1 MNPEFLAA
9 LELLNAELG
18 IPLDELIRTVEQALA
33 DAYRRAFEPPGY
45 VTVQIDTATATMHV
59 FSRTYNAQGEEVVTP
74 LPTDDFA
81 RMAAHTAKQAVMRH
95 IRNLEREKA
104 VNEAAEHRGELATGV
119 IDRVE
124 NGTVYLDMGGRAE
137 GAMPPEEQIPGE
149 EMRPGKPLMV
159 VILDTKRTSRQPQ
172 VQVSRASRLFVR
184 RLMEAEVPEIK
195 NGAVL
200 IKAIARE
207 PGLRSKVAVFAED
220 PAIDA
225 VGACVGP
232 KGVRHRS
239 LLAELGREHI
249 DFVPWSEDA
258 ALFAA
263 AAVGPATVVDVVLD
277 RTTNTALLH
286 VPPGQLSL
294 AIGKDGQNARL
305 AAKLTGWRIDI
316 KPAPPAATAVAEEGN
331 AENRP

>member
-1 MNPEFLAA
+1 MNTEFVAA
-9 LELLNAELG
+9 LEQLNRELG
-18 IPLDELIRTVEQALA
+18 IPLDELLRSVEQALA
-33 DAYRRAFEPPGY
+33 DAYRRAFDPPGY
-45 VTVQIDTATATMHV
+45 VTVKIDPSTAEMAVT
-59 FSRTYNAQGEEVVTP
+59 SRTYDAQGQEVLTP

-81 RMAAHTAKQAVMRH
+81 RMAAQTAKSAVLRH
-95 IRNLEREKA
+95 IRNLEREKS
-104 VNEAAEHRGELATGV
+104 VLEAGEHRGELATGV

-137 GAMPPEEQIPGE
+137 GVMPPEEQIPGE
-149 EMRPGKPLMV
+149 EIRPGKPMMV
-159 VILDTKRTSRQPQ
+159 VILDTKRTARQPQ

-184 RLMEAEVPEIK
+184 RLLEAEVPEIK
-195 NGAVL
+195 NGAVT

-207 PGLRSKVAVFAED
+207 PGLRSKVAVYAED

-239 LLAELGREHI
+239 LLAELGREHV
-249 DFVPWSEDA
+249 DFVPWSEDPA
-258 ALFAA
+258 AFAA
-263 AAVGPATVVDVVLD
+263 AAVGPASVVDVVLD
-277 RTTNTALLH
+277 RATNTALLN

-316 KPAPPAATAVAEEGN
+316 KPALAQADVQNPS
-331 AENRP
+331 

>member
-1 MNPEFLAA
+1 MNTDFVAA
-9 LELLNAELG
+9 LEELHKELG
-18 IPLDELIRTVEQALA
+18 IPLDELIRSVEQALA
-33 DAYRRAFEPPGY
+33 DAYRRAFDPPGY
-45 VTVQIDTATATMHV
+45 VTVRIDPSTAAMEVT
-59 FSRTYNAQGEEVVTP
+59 SRAYDAAGQEVLTP

-81 RMAAHTAKQAVMRH
+81 RMAAQTAKSAVLRH
-95 IRNLEREKA
+95 IRNLEREKS
-104 VNEAAEHRGELATGV
+104 VLEAGEHRGELATGV

-137 GAMPPEEQIPGE
+137 GVMPPEEQIPGE
-149 EMRPGKPLMV
+149 EIRPGKPLMV
-159 VILDTKRTSRQPQ
+159 VILDTRRTTRQPQ

-184 RLMEAEVPEIK
+184 RLLEAEVPEIK
-195 NGAVL
+195 NGAVT

-207 PGLRSKVAVFAED
+207 PGLRSKVAVHAED

-249 DFVPWSEDA
+249 DFVPWSEDPA
-258 ALFAA
+258 AFTA
-263 AAVGPATVVDVVLD
+263 AAVGPASVVDVVLD
-277 RTTNTALLH
+277 RSTNTALLN

-316 KPAPPAATAVAEEGN
+316 KAAPAQADAPNPN
-331 AENRP
+331 

>member
-1 MNPEFLAA
+1 MNTEFLAA
-9 LELLNAELG
+9 LEQLNSELG
-18 IPLDELIRTVEQALA
+18 IPLDELVRTVEQALA
-33 DAYRRAFEPPGY
+33 DAYRRAFDPPGY
-45 VTVQIDTATATMHV
+45 VTVSIDPATAGMSV
-59 FSRTYNAQGEEVVTP
+59 FSRTYDAEGNEVLAE

-81 RMAAHTAKQAVMRH
+81 RMAAQTAKQAVLRH

-137 GAMPPEEQIPGE
+137 GVMPPEEQIPGE
-149 EMRPGKPLMV
+149 EIRPGKPMLV
-159 VILDTKRTSRQPQ
+159 VILDTRRTSRQPQ

-184 RLMEAEVPEIK
+184 RLLEAEVPEIK
-195 NGAVL
+195 NGAVS

-207 PGLRSKVAVFAED
+207 PGLRSKVAVAAED

-249 DFVPWSEDA
+249 DFVPWSEDPA
-258 ALFAA
+258 TFAA
-263 AAVGPATVVDVVLD
+263 AAVGPASVVDVVLD
-277 RTTNTALLH
+277 RATNTALLH

-316 KPAPPAATAVAEEGN
+316 KPAAAEVDAKDPA
-331 AENRP
+331 

>member
-1 MNPEFLAA
+1 MNTEFVAA
-9 LELLNAELG
+9 LEQLNRELG
-18 IPLDELIRTVEQALA
+18 IPLDELIRSVEQALA
-33 DAYRRAFEPPGY
+33 DAYRRAFDPPGY
-45 VTVQIDTATATMHV
+45 VTVKIDPSTAEMAVT
-59 FSRTYNAQGEEVVTP
+59 SRTYDAQGQEVLTP

-81 RMAAHTAKQAVMRH
+81 RMAAQTAKSAVLRH
-95 IRNLEREKA
+95 IRNLEREKS
-104 VNEAAEHRGELATGV
+104 VLEAGEHRGELATGV

-137 GAMPPEEQIPGE
+137 GVMPPEEQIPGE
-149 EMRPGKPLMV
+149 EIRPGKPMLV
-159 VILDTKRTSRQPQ
+159 VILDTKRTARQPQ

-184 RLMEAEVPEIK
+184 RLLEAEVPEIK
-195 NGAVL
+195 NGAVT

-207 PGLRSKVAVFAED
+207 PGLRSKVAVYAED

-249 DFVPWSEDA
+249 DFVPWSEDPA
-258 ALFAA
+258 AFTA
-263 AAVGPATVVDVVLD
+263 AAVGPASVVDVVLD
-277 RTTNTALLH
+277 RTTNTALLN

-316 KPAPPAATAVAEEGN
+316 KPALAQADVQNPS
-331 AENRP
+331 

>member
-1 MNPEFLAA
+1 VNDEFVAA
-9 LELLNAELG
+9 LEQLNSELG
-18 IPLDELIRTVEQALA
+18 IPLEELVRTVEQALA
-33 DAYRRAFEPPGY
+33 DAYRRAFEPHGY
-45 VTVQIDTATATMHV
+45 VTVHIDPATAEMTV
-59 FSRTYNAQGEEVVTP
+59 FSRTYDADGNEVLAE

-81 RMAAHTAKQAVMRH
+81 RMAAQTAKQAVLRH

-104 VNEAAEHRGELATGV
+104 VTEAAEHRGELATGV

-137 GAMPPEEQIPGE
+137 GVMPPEEQIPGE
-149 EMRPGKPLMV
+149 EIRPGKPMTV

-184 RLMEAEVPEIK
+184 RLLEAEVPEIK
-195 NGAVL
+195 NGAVS

-207 PGLRSKVAVFAED
+207 PGLRSKVAVAAED

-249 DFVPWSEDA
+249 DFVPWNEDPA
-258 ALFAA
+258 TFAA

-277 RTTNTALLH
+277 RATNTALLH

-316 KPAPPAATAVAEEGN
+316 KPAAAEVDAQNQA
-331 AENRP
+331 

>member
-1 MNPEFLAA
+1 MNTEFLAA
-9 LELLNAELG
+9 LEQLNSELG
-18 IPLDELIRTVEQALA
+18 IPLDELVKTVEQALA
-33 DAYRRAFEPPGY
+33 DAYRRAFDPPGY
-45 VTVQIDTATATMHV
+45 VIVHLDPATAAV
-59 FSRTYNAQGEEVVTP
+59 QVLSRTYDAEGQEVLAP
-74 LPTDDFA
+74 LPIDDFA
-81 RMAAHTAKQAVMRH
+81 RMAAQTAKQAVLRH

-119 IDRVE
+119 VDRVE
-124 NGTVYLDMGGRAE
+124 NGTVHLDMGGRAE
-137 GAMPPEEQIPGE
+137 GVMPPEEQIPGE
-149 EMRPGKPLMV
+149 EIRPGKPLTV
-159 VILDTKRTSRQPQ
+159 VILDTLRTARQPQ

-184 RLMEAEVPEIK
+184 RLLEAEVPEIK
-195 NGAVL
+195 SGGVV

-207 PGLRSKVAVFAED
+207 PGLRSKVAVYAVD
-220 PAIDA
+220 PSIDA

-249 DFVPWSEDA
+249 DFVPWSEDPA
-258 ALFAA
+258 VFAA
-263 AAVGPATVVDVVLD
+263 AAVGPAAVVDVVLD
-277 RTTNTALLH
+277 RATNTALLH

-316 KPAPPAATAVAEEGN
+316 KPALPQSE
-331 AENRP
+331 

>member
-1 MNPEFLAA
+1 MAA
-9 LELLNAELG
+9 LEELHKELG
-18 IPLDELIRTVEQALA
+18 IPLDELIRSVEQALA
-33 DAYRRAFEPPGY
+33 DAYRRAFDPPGY
-45 VTVQIDTATATMHV
+45 VTVKIDPSTAEMTVT
-59 FSRTYNAQGEEVVTP
+59 SRAYDAAGQEVLTP

-81 RMAAHTAKQAVMRH
+81 RMAAQTAKSAVLRH
-95 IRNLEREKA
+95 IRNLEREKS
-104 VNEAAEHRGELATGV
+104 VLEAGEHRGELATGV

-137 GAMPPEEQIPGE
+137 GVMPPEEQIPGE
-149 EMRPGKPLMV
+149 EIRPGKPLMV
-159 VILDTKRTSRQPQ
+159 VILDTRRTARQPQ

-184 RLMEAEVPEIK
+184 RLLEAEVPEIK
-195 NGAVL
+195 NGAVT

-207 PGLRSKVAVFAED
+207 PGLRSKVAVHAED

-249 DFVPWSEDA
+249 DFVPWSDDPA
-258 ALFAA
+258 AFTA
-263 AAVGPATVVDVVLD
+263 AAVGPASVVDVVLD
-277 RTTNTALLH
+277 RTTNTALLN

-316 KPAPPAATAVAEEGN
+316 KAAPAPADAQNPD
-331 AENRP
+331 

>member
-1 MNPEFLAA
+1 M
-9 LELLNAELG
+9 
-18 IPLDELIRTVEQALA
+18 TV
-33 DAYRRAFEPPGY
+33 
-45 VTVQIDTATATMHV
+45 T
-59 FSRTYNAQGEEVVTP
+59 SRTYDAEGNEVLAE

-81 RMAAHTAKQAVMRH
+81 RMAAQTAKQAVLRH

-104 VNEAAEHRGELATGV
+104 VSEAAEHRGELATGV

-137 GAMPPEEQIPGE
+137 GVMPPEEQIPGE
-149 EMRPGKPLMV
+149 EIRPGKPMLV
-159 VILDTKRTSRQPQ
+159 VILDTRRTSRQPQ

-184 RLMEAEVPEIK
+184 RLLEAEVPEIK
-195 NGAVL
+195 NGAVS

-207 PGLRSKVAVFAED
+207 PGLRSKVAVHAED
-220 PAIDA
+220 PAVDA

-249 DFVPWSEDA
+249 DFVPWSEDPA
-258 ALFAA
+258 IFAA
-263 AAVGPATVVDVVLD
+263 AAVGPATVVDVLLD
-277 RTTNTALLH
+277 RVTNTALLL

-316 KPAPPAATAVAEEGN
+316 KPAKAEVD
-331 AENRP
+331 AENRA

>member
-1 MNPEFLAA
+1 MNSEFVTA
-9 LELLNAELG
+9 LEQLNTELG
-18 IPLDELIRTVEQALA
+18 IPLDELLRTVEQALA
-33 DAYRRAFEPPGY
+33 DAYRRAFDPPGY
-45 VTVQIDTATATMHV
+45 VTVQIDPVTAAMEV
-59 FSRTYNAQGEEVVTP
+59 FSRTYDAQGQEVLTR

-81 RMAAHTAKQAVMRH
+81 RMAAQTAKQAVLRH
-95 IRNLEREKA
+95 IRNLEREKS

-137 GAMPPEEQIPGE
+137 GVMPPEEQIPGE
-149 EMRPGKPLMV
+149 EIRPGKPMMV
-159 VILDTKRTSRQPQ
+159 VILDTRRTTRQPQ

-184 RLMEAEVPEIK
+184 RLLEAEVPEIK
-195 NGAVL
+195 NGAVT

-207 PGLRSKVAVFAED
+207 PGLRSKVAVVAED

-249 DFVPWSEDA
+249 DFVPWSEDTA
-258 ALFAA
+258 AFAA
-263 AAVGPATVVDVVLD
+263 AAVGPATVVDVLLD
-277 RTTNTALLH
+277 RATNTALLR

-316 KPAPPAATAVAEEGN
+316 KPAPTEVDAQDQP
-331 AENRP
+331 

>member
-1 MNPEFLAA
+1 MAA
-9 LELLNAELG
+9 LEELHKELG
-18 IPLDELIRTVEQALA
+18 IPLDELIRSVEQALA
-33 DAYRRAFEPPGY
+33 DAYRRAFDPPGY
-45 VTVQIDTATATMHV
+45 VTVKIDPSTAEMAVT
-59 FSRTYNAQGEEVVTP
+59 SRAYDAAGQEVLTP

-81 RMAAHTAKQAVMRH
+81 RMAAQTAKSAVLRH
-95 IRNLEREKA
+95 IRNLEREKS
-104 VNEAAEHRGELATGV
+104 VLEAGEHRGELATGV

-137 GAMPPEEQIPGE
+137 GVMPPEEQIPGE
-149 EMRPGKPLMV
+149 EIRPGKPLMV
-159 VILDTKRTSRQPQ
+159 VILDTRRTARQPQ

-184 RLMEAEVPEIK
+184 RLLEAEVPEIK
-195 NGAVL
+195 NGAVT

-207 PGLRSKVAVFAED
+207 PGLRSKVAVHAQD

-249 DFVPWSEDA
+249 DFVPWSDDPA
-258 ALFAA
+258 AFTA
-263 AAVGPATVVDVVLD
+263 AAVGPASVVDVVLD
-277 RTTNTALLH
+277 RTTNTALLN

-316 KPAPPAATAVAEEGN
+316 KAAPAPADAQNPD
-331 AENRP
+331 

>member
-1 MNPEFLAA
+1 LNSEFVAA
-9 LELLNAELG
+9 LEQLNSELG
-18 IPLDELIRTVEQALA
+18 IPLDELTRTVEQALA
-33 DAYRRAFEPPGY
+33 DAYRRAFDPPGY
-45 VTVQIDTATATMHV
+45 VIVHIDPATAVMQVT
-59 FSRTYNAQGEEVVTP
+59 SRTYGPDGEEVLTS

-81 RMAAHTAKQAVMRH
+81 RMAAQTAKQAVLRH

-104 VNEAAEHRGELATGV
+104 VTEAAEHRGELATGV

-124 NGTVYLDMGGRAE
+124 NGTVHLDMGGRAE
-137 GAMPPEEQIPGE
+137 GVMAPEEQIPGE
-149 EMRPGKPLMV
+149 EMRPGKPLTV
-159 VILDTKRTSRQPQ
+159 VILDTRRNARQPQ

-184 RLMEAEVPEIK
+184 RLLEAEVPEIK
-195 NGAVL
+195 SGAVA

-207 PGLRSKVAVFAED
+207 PGLRSKVAVHAED
-220 PAIDA
+220 PSIDA

-249 DFVPWSEDA
+249 DFVPWSEDPST
-258 ALFAA
+258 FAA

-316 KPAPPAATAVAEEGN
+316 KPASEPTDAEDPA
-331 AENRP
+331 

>member
-1 MNPEFLAA
+1 MAA
-9 LELLNAELG
+9 LEELHKELG
-18 IPLDELIRTVEQALA
+18 IPLDELIRSVEQALA
-33 DAYRRAFEPPGY
+33 DAYRRAFDPPGY
-45 VTVQIDTATATMHV
+45 VTVKIDPSTAEMAVT
-59 FSRTYNAQGEEVVTP
+59 SRAYDAAGQEVLTP

-81 RMAAHTAKQAVMRH
+81 RMAAQTAKSAVLRH
-95 IRNLEREKA
+95 IRNLEREKS
-104 VNEAAEHRGELATGV
+104 VLEAGEHRGELATGV

-137 GAMPPEEQIPGE
+137 GVMPPEEQIPGE
-149 EMRPGKPLMV
+149 EIRPGKPLMV
-159 VILDTKRTSRQPQ
+159 VILDTRRTARQPQ

-184 RLMEAEVPEIK
+184 RLLEAEVPEIK
-195 NGAVL
+195 NGAVT

-207 PGLRSKVAVFAED
+207 PGLRSKVAVHAED

-249 DFVPWSEDA
+249 DFVPWSDDPA
-258 ALFAA
+258 AFTA
-263 AAVGPATVVDVVLD
+263 AAVGPASVVDVVLD
-277 RTTNTALLH
+277 RTTNTALLN

-316 KPAPPAATAVAEEGN
+316 KAAPAPADAQNPD
-331 AENRP
+331 

>member
-1 MNPEFLAA
+1 MNTEFVAA
-9 LELLNAELG
+9 LEQLNRELG
-18 IPLDELIRTVEQALA
+18 IPLDELIRSVEQALA
-33 DAYRRAFEPPGY
+33 DAYRRAFDPPGY
-45 VTVQIDTATATMHV
+45 VTVKIDPSTAEMAVT
-59 FSRTYNAQGEEVVTP
+59 SRTYDAQGQEVLTP

-81 RMAAHTAKQAVMRH
+81 RMAAQTAKSAVLRH
-95 IRNLEREKA
+95 IRNLEREKS
-104 VNEAAEHRGELATGV
+104 VLEAGEHRGELATGV

-137 GAMPPEEQIPGE
+137 GVMPPEEQIPGE
-149 EMRPGKPLMV
+149 EIRPGKPMLV
-159 VILDTKRTSRQPQ
+159 VILDTKRTARQPQ

-184 RLMEAEVPEIK
+184 RLLEAEVPEIK
-195 NGAVL
+195 NGAVT

-207 PGLRSKVAVFAED
+207 PGLRSKVAVYAED

-249 DFVPWSEDA
+249 DFVPWSEDPA
-258 ALFAA
+258 AFTA

-277 RTTNTALLH
+277 RATNTALLN

-316 KPAPPAATAVAEEGN
+316 KPALAQADVQNPS
-331 AENRP
+331 

>member
-1 MNPEFLAA
+1 VNTEFVAA
-9 LELLNAELG
+9 LEQLNRELG
-18 IPLDELIRTVEQALA
+18 IPLDELIRSVEQALA
-33 DAYRRAFEPPGY
+33 DAYRRAFDPPGH
-45 VTVQIDTATATMHV
+45 VTVKIAPSTAEMAVT
-59 FSRTYNAQGEEVVTP
+59 SRTYDAQGQEVLTP

-81 RMAAHTAKQAVMRH
+81 RMAAQTAKSAVLRH
-95 IRNLEREKA
+95 IRNLEREKS
-104 VNEAAEHRGELATGV
+104 VLEAGEHRGELATGV

-137 GAMPPEEQIPGE
+137 GVMPPEEQIPGE
-149 EMRPGKPLMV
+149 EIRPGKPMLV
-159 VILDTKRTSRQPQ
+159 VILDTKRTARQPQ

-184 RLMEAEVPEIK
+184 RLLEAEVPEIK
-195 NGAVL
+195 NGAVT

-207 PGLRSKVAVFAED
+207 PGLRSKVAVYAED

-249 DFVPWSEDA
+249 DFVPWSEDPA
-258 ALFAA
+258 AFTA
-263 AAVGPATVVDVVLD
+263 AAVGPASVVDVVLD
-277 RTTNTALLH
+277 RTTNTALLN
-286 VPPGQLSL
+286 VPPGQISL

-316 KPAPPAATAVAEEGN
+316 KPALAQADVQNPS
-331 AENRP
+331 

>member
-1 MNPEFLAA
+1 VNTEFLAA
-9 LELLNAELG
+9 LEQLNSELG
-18 IPLDELIRTVEQALA
+18 IPLDELVKTVEQALA
-33 DAYRRAFEPPGY
+33 DAYRRAFDPPGY
-45 VTVQIDTATATMHV
+45 VTVHIDPATAGMTV
-59 FSRTYNAQGEEVVTP
+59 TSRTYDSDGNEVLAE
-74 LPTDDFA
+74 LPTSDFA
-81 RMAAHTAKQAVMRH
+81 RMAAQTAKQAVLRH

-104 VNEAAEHRGELATGV
+104 VSEAAEHRGELATGV

-137 GAMPPEEQIPGE
+137 GVMPPEEQIPGE
-149 EMRPGKPLMV
+149 EIRPGKPMMV

-184 RLMEAEVPEIK
+184 RLLEAEVPEIK
-195 NGAVL
+195 NGAVS

-207 PGLRSKVAVFAED
+207 PGLRSKVAVAAED

-249 DFVPWSEDA
+249 DFVPWSEDPA
-258 ALFAA
+258 AFAA
-263 AAVGPATVVDVVLD
+263 AAVGPATVVDVLLD
-277 RTTNTALLH
+277 RATNTALLL
-286 VPPGQLSL
+286 VPAGQLSL

-316 KPAPPAATAVAEEGN
+316 KPAQAEVD
-331 AENRP
+331 AENRT

>member
-1 MNPEFLAA
+1 MNTEFVAA
-9 LELLNAELG
+9 LEQLNRELG
-18 IPLDELIRTVEQALA
+18 IPLDELLRSVEQALA
-33 DAYRRAFEPPGY
+33 DAYRRAFDPPGY
-45 VTVQIDTATATMHV
+45 VTVKIDPSTAEMAVT
-59 FSRTYNAQGEEVVTP
+59 SRTYDAQGQEVLTP

-81 RMAAHTAKQAVMRH
+81 RMAAQTAKSAVLRH
-95 IRNLEREKA
+95 IRNLEREKS
-104 VNEAAEHRGELATGV
+104 VLEAGEHRGELATGV

-137 GAMPPEEQIPGE
+137 GVMPPEEQIPGE
-149 EMRPGKPLMV
+149 EIRPGKPMMV
-159 VILDTKRTSRQPQ
+159 VILDTKRTARQPQ

-184 RLMEAEVPEIK
+184 RLLEAEVPEIK
-195 NGAVL
+195 NGAVT

-207 PGLRSKVAVFAED
+207 PGLRSKVAVYAED

-249 DFVPWSEDA
+249 DFVPWSEDPA
-258 ALFAA
+258 AFTA
-263 AAVGPATVVDVVLD
+263 AAVGPASVVDVVLD
-277 RTTNTALLH
+277 RATNTALLN

-316 KPAPPAATAVAEEGN
+316 KPALAQADVQNPS
-331 AENRP
+331 

>member
-1 MNPEFLAA
+1 VNSEFVAA
-9 LELLNAELG
+9 LEQLNSELG

-33 DAYRRAFEPPGY
+33 DAYRRAFDPPGY
-45 VTVQIDTATATMHV
+45 VIVHIDPATAGMEV
-59 FSRTYNAQGEEVVTP
+59 LSRSYDAEGQEVLTA
-74 LPTDDFA
+74 LTTDDFA
-81 RMAAHTAKQAVMRH
+81 RMAAQTAKSAVLRH

-104 VNEAAEHRGELATGV
+104 VTEAAEHRGELATGV

-124 NGTVYLDMGGRAE
+124 NGTVHLDMGGRAE
-137 GAMPPEEQIPGE
+137 GVMAPEEQIPGE
-149 EMRPGKPLMV
+149 EMRPGKPLTV
-159 VILDTKRTSRQPQ
+159 VILDTRRNARQPQ

-184 RLMEAEVPEIK
+184 RLLEAEVPEIK
-195 NGAVL
+195 NGAVS

-207 PGLRSKVAVFAED
+207 PGLRSKVAVHAED
-220 PAIDA
+220 PTIDA

-249 DFVPWSEDA
+249 DFVPWSDDPA
-258 ALFAA
+258 TFAA

-277 RTTNTALLH
+277 RATNTALLH

-316 KPAPPAATAVAEEGN
+316 KPAAEKSGAQN
-331 AENRP
+331 QG

>member
-1 MNPEFLAA
+1 MNTEFVAA
-9 LELLNAELG
+9 LEQLNRELG
-18 IPLDELIRTVEQALA
+18 IPLDELLRSVEQALA
-33 DAYRRAFEPPGY
+33 DAYRRAFDPPGY
-45 VTVQIDTATATMHV
+45 VTVKIDPSTAEMAVT
-59 FSRTYNAQGEEVVTP
+59 SRTYDAQGQEVLTP

-81 RMAAHTAKQAVMRH
+81 RMAAQTAKSAVLRH
-95 IRNLEREKA
+95 IRNLEREKS
-104 VNEAAEHRGELATGV
+104 VLEAGEHRGELATGV

-137 GAMPPEEQIPGE
+137 GVMPPEEQIPGE
-149 EMRPGKPLMV
+149 EIRPGKPMMV
-159 VILDTKRTSRQPQ
+159 VILDTKRTARQPQ

-184 RLMEAEVPEIK
+184 RLLEAEVPEIK
-195 NGAVL
+195 NGAVT

-207 PGLRSKVAVFAED
+207 PGLRSKVAVYAED

-249 DFVPWSEDA
+249 DFVPWSEDPA
-258 ALFAA
+258 AFTA
-263 AAVGPATVVDVVLD
+263 AAVGPASVVDVVLD
-277 RTTNTALLH
+277 RTTNTALLN

-316 KPAPPAATAVAEEGN
+316 KPALAQADVQNPS
-331 AENRP
+331 

>member
-1 MNPEFLAA
+1 MNTEFVAA
-9 LELLNAELG
+9 LEQLNSELG
-18 IPLDELIRTVEQALA
+18 IPLEELVKTVEQALA
-33 DAYRRAFEPPGY
+33 DAYRRAFDPPGY
-45 VTVQIDTATATMHV
+45 VTVHIDPATAEMTV
-59 FSRTYNAQGEEVVTP
+59 TSRTYDAEGNEVLAE

-81 RMAAHTAKQAVMRH
+81 RMAAQTAKQAVLRH

-149 EMRPGKPLMV
+149 EIRPGKPMMV
-159 VILDTKRTSRQPQ
+159 VILDTRRTSRQPQ

-184 RLMEAEVPEIK
+184 RLLEAEVPEIK
-195 NGAVL
+195 NGAVT

-239 LLAELGREHI
+239 LLAELGHEHI
-249 DFVPWSEDA
+249 DFVPWSEDPA
-258 ALFAA
+258 AFAA
-263 AAVGPATVVDVVLD
+263 AAVGPATVVDVLLD
-277 RTTNTALLH
+277 RVTNTALLL

-316 KPAPPAATAVAEEGN
+316 KPAQAEVD
-331 AENRP
+331 AENRA

>member
-1 MNPEFLAA
+1 MNTEFVAA
-9 LELLNAELG
+9 LEQLNSELG
-18 IPLDELIRTVEQALA
+18 IPLEELVKTVEQALA
-33 DAYRRAFEPPGY
+33 DAYRRAFDPPGY
-45 VTVQIDTATATMHV
+45 VTVHIDPATAGMTV
-59 FSRTYNAQGEEVVTP
+59 TSRTYDAEGNEVLAE

-81 RMAAHTAKQAVMRH
+81 RMAAQTAKQAVLRH

-137 GAMPPEEQIPGE
+137 GVMPPEEQIPGE
-149 EMRPGKPLMV
+149 EIRPGKPMMV
-159 VILDTKRTSRQPQ
+159 VILDTRRTSRQPQ

-184 RLMEAEVPEIK
+184 RLLEAEVPEIK
-195 NGAVL
+195 NGAVS

-207 PGLRSKVAVFAED
+207 PGLRSKVAVHAED

-249 DFVPWSEDA
+249 DFVPWSEDPA
-258 ALFAA
+258 AFAA
-263 AAVGPATVVDVVLD
+263 AAVGPATVVDVLLD
-277 RTTNTALLH
+277 RVTNTALLL

-316 KPAPPAATAVAEEGN
+316 KPAQAEVD
-331 AENRP
+331 AENRA

>member
-1 MNPEFLAA
+1 MNSEFVAA
-9 LELLNAELG
+9 LEQLNQELG
-18 IPLDELIRTVEQALA
+18 IPLEELIRTVEQALA
-33 DAYRRAFEPPGY
+33 DAYRRAFDPPGY
-45 VTVQIDTATATMHV
+45 VTVRIDPDSAEMVVT
-59 FSRTYNAQGEEVVTP
+59 SRTVDEHGKEVLTR
-74 LPTDDFA
+74 LPTEDFA
-81 RMAAHTAKQAVMRH
+81 RMAAQTAKGAVFRH

-137 GAMPPEEQIPGE
+137 GVMAPEEQIPGE
-149 EMRPGKPLMV
+149 EMRAGKPLTV
-159 VILDTKRTSRQPQ
+159 VILDARRNLRQPQ

-184 RLMEAEVPEIK
+184 RLLEAEVPEIK
-195 NGAVL
+195 KGAVS

-207 PGLRSKVAVFAED
+207 PGLRSKVAVHSED

-249 DFVPWSEDA
+249 DFVPWSEDPA
-258 ALFAA
+258 AFTA

-277 RTTNTALLH
+277 RNTNTALLH

-316 KPAPPAATAVAEEGN
+316 KPAAEKVEPAGAQNPA
-331 AENRP
+331 

>member
-1 MNPEFLAA
+1 MNSEFVAA
-9 LELLNAELG
+9 LEQLNSELG
-18 IPLDELIRTVEQALA
+18 IPLDELLKTVEQALA
-33 DAYRRAFEPPGY
+33 DAYRRAFDPPGY
-45 VTVQIDTATATMHV
+45 VIVHIDPATAVMEVT
-59 FSRTYNAQGEEVVTP
+59 SRSYGPTGEEVLTP

-81 RMAAHTAKQAVMRH
+81 RMAAQTAKAAVLRH

-104 VNEAAEHRGELATGV
+104 VTEVAEHRGELATGV

-124 NGTVYLDMGGRAE
+124 NGTVHLDMGGRAE
-137 GAMPPEEQIPGE
+137 GVMPPEEQIPGE
-149 EMRPGKPLMV
+149 EMRPGKPLTV
-159 VILDTKRTSRQPQ
+159 VILDTKRTAARQPQ

-184 RLMEAEVPEIK
+184 RLLEAEVPEIK
-195 NGAVL
+195 NGAVV

-207 PGLRSKVAVFAED
+207 PGLRSKVAVHAED
-220 PAIDA
+220 PSIDA

-239 LLAELGREHI
+239 LTAELGREHI
-249 DFVPWSEDA
+249 DFVPWSEDPA
-258 ALFAA
+258 TFAA
-263 AAVGPATVVDVVLD
+263 AAVGPATVVDVTLD
-277 RTTNTALLH
+277 RSTNTALLH

-316 KPAPPAATAVAEEGN
+316 KPASEASGAQNPA
-331 AENRP
+331 

>member
-1 MNPEFLAA
+1 VNTEFVAA
-9 LELLNAELG
+9 LEQLNRELG
-18 IPLDELIRTVEQALA
+18 IPLDELIRSVEQALA
-33 DAYRRAFEPPGY
+33 DAYRRAFDPPGY
-45 VTVQIDTATATMHV
+45 VTVKIDPSTAEMAVT
-59 FSRTYNAQGEEVVTP
+59 SRTYDAQGQEVLTP

-81 RMAAHTAKQAVMRH
+81 RMAAQTAKSAVLRH
-95 IRNLEREKA
+95 IRNLEREKS
-104 VNEAAEHRGELATGV
+104 VLEAGEHRGELATGV

-137 GAMPPEEQIPGE
+137 GVMPPEEQIPGE
-149 EMRPGKPLMV
+149 EIRPGKPMLV
-159 VILDTKRTSRQPQ
+159 VILDTKRTARQPQ

-184 RLMEAEVPEIK
+184 RLLEAEVPEIK
-195 NGAVL
+195 NGAVT

-207 PGLRSKVAVFAED
+207 PGLRSKVAVYAED

-249 DFVPWSEDA
+249 DFVPWSEDPA
-258 ALFAA
+258 AFTA
-263 AAVGPATVVDVVLD
+263 AAVGPASVVDVVLD
-277 RTTNTALLH
+277 RTTNTALLN

-316 KPAPPAATAVAEEGN
+316 KPALAQADVQNPS
-331 AENRP
+331 

>member
-1 MNPEFLAA
+1 MNTEFVAA
-9 LELLNAELG
+9 LEQLNSELG
-18 IPLDELIRTVEQALA
+18 IPLEELVKTVEQALA
-33 DAYRRAFEPPGY
+33 DAYRRAFDPPGY
-45 VTVQIDTATATMHV
+45 VTVHIDPATARMTV
-59 FSRTYNAQGEEVVTP
+59 SSRTYDAGGNEVLAE

-81 RMAAHTAKQAVMRH
+81 RMAAQTAKQAVLRH

-104 VNEAAEHRGELATGV
+104 VTEAAEHRGELATGV

-137 GAMPPEEQIPGE
+137 GVMPPEEQIPGE
-149 EMRPGKPLMV
+149 EIRPGKPMMV
-159 VILDTKRTSRQPQ
+159 VILDTRRTSRQPQ

-184 RLMEAEVPEIK
+184 RLLEAEVPEIK
-195 NGAVL
+195 NGAVT

-207 PGLRSKVAVFAED
+207 PGLRSKVAVHAED

-239 LLAELGREHI
+239 LLAELDREHI
-249 DFVPWSEDA
+249 DFVPWSEDPA
-258 ALFAA
+258 AFAA
-263 AAVGPATVVDVVLD
+263 AAIGPATVVDVLLD
-277 RTTNTALLH
+277 RATNTALLL

-316 KPAPPAATAVAEEGN
+316 KPAQAEVD
-331 AENRP
+331 AENRA